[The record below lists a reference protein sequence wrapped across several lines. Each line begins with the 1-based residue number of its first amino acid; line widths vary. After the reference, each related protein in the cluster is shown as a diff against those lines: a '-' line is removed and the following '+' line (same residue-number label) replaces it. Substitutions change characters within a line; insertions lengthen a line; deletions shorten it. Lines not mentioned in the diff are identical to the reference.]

1 MKIFFSAQI
10 AAGFLATPFLIG
22 WLATASFPYAEAA
35 FWASILAAVVEY
47 GLVTAAIYTATKEWD
62 W

>member
-22 WLATASFPYAEAA
+22 WLSQATFPYAGAA
-35 FWASILAAVVEY
+35 FWAAILAAVVEY
-47 GLVTAAIYTATKEWD
+47 GLVTAAIYTATEKWD